1 MRSRKARADLVAEQA
16 GLLLGV
22 RAATS
27 PRTGPAVV
35 VAQAALLIA
44 VGEAL
49 LRRPQRAG
57 RGTWVEGGGIGRAV
71 YGRGSHDVGSRSEAV

>member
-27 PRTGPAVV
+27 PRTGP
-35 VAQAALLIA
+35 L
-44 VGEAL
+44 
-49 LRRPQRAG
+49 
-57 RGTWVEGGGIGRAV
+57 
-71 YGRGSHDVGSRSEAV
+71 SSSRKPPC

>member
-1 MRSRKARADLVAEQA
+1 MRSRKARADLVAEQG

-22 RAATS
+22 RAATIAENW
-27 PRTGPAVV
+27 PAVV

-44 VGEAL
+44 AGEAL
-49 LRRPQRAG
+49 LRRPRRAG

-71 YGRGSHDVGSRSEAV
+71 YGRGSHDVGSRDGF